1 MSIGDRLDDEAAS
14 VVAAIADGPRLVVA
28 GSASFWGADSRELC
42 EMIAGELALIEP
54 LVAVTGGRDGVG
66 ITFGKSFAAAR
77 TLASLPENLFH
88 LLPCG
93 LGPCECGVTLGA
105 GIDFH
110 ERREI
115 LGRIGQVCLVIEGGP
130 GTEDEATVAL
140 SREIPVIPLGRTG
153 GHAGELFSQM
163 ECPKWAQNSNWAV
176 LGDANAT
183 HHEVALTV
191 RRLVQ
196 AAISTSVEHGSEP
209 EPPIMRGLES

>member
-1 MSIGDRLDDEAAS
+1 MGISDRLDDES
-14 VVAAIADGPRLVVA
+14 KSLVAAIADGPRLVVI
-28 GSASFWGADSRELC
+28 GSTSFWGADSRELC

-54 LVAVTGGRDGVG
+54 LVAITGGMDGVG

-77 TLASLPENLFH
+77 TYGSWPENLFH
-88 LLPCG
+88 LLPRG
-93 LGPCECGVTLGA
+93 LGPCECGITLGA

-115 LGRIGQVCLVIEGGP
+115 LGRIGQVIQVIEGGP
-130 GTEDEATVAL
+130 GTEHEATVAS

-153 GHAGELFSQM
+153 GHAGDMFSQM
-163 ECPKWAQNSNWAV
+163 ECPHWALNSHWAV

-196 AAISTSVEHGSEP
+196 AAIIASAEQSGEP
-209 EPPIMRGLES
+209 EPPIMRDLES

>member
-1 MSIGDRLDDEAAS
+1 MSISDRLDDEAES
-14 VVAAIADGPRLVVA
+14 VVAAIADGPRLVVT
-28 GSASFWGADSRELC
+28 GSTSFWGADSREPC

-54 LVAVTGGRDGVG
+54 LVAVTGGMDGVG

-77 TLASLPENLFH
+77 THASLLENLFH
-88 LLPCG
+88 LLPRG

-110 ERREI
+110 ERCEI
-115 LGRIGQVCLVIEGGP
+115 LGRIGQVCLVIEGGT
-130 GTEDEATVAL
+130 GTEHEATVAS

-153 GHAGELFSQM
+153 GHAGDMFSQM
-163 ECPKWAQNSNWAV
+163 ECPKWAPNSHWAV
-176 LGDANAT
+176 LGNANAT

-196 AAISTSVEHGSEP
+196 AAISTSAEQSGEP
-209 EPPIMRGLES
+209 EPPIMRDLES